1 MNEVTTEVLIN
12 DAPIEAEVAQLL
24 VDSLNLE
31 MSPADIDPVKPL
43 FREGLGLDSID
54 ALEIALAISKQY
66 GFQLRSD
73 DGKNSEIFASL
84 RSLSRHIQQHRTR

>member
-1 MNEVTTEVLIN
+1 MAEATLKGALTDV
-12 DAPIEAEVAQLL
+12 PIEAEVAQLL

-54 ALEIALAISKQY
+54 ALEIALAVSKQY

-73 DGKNSEIFASL
+73 DSNNVEIFASL
-84 RSLSRHIQQHRTR
+84 RSLSSHIQQHRTR